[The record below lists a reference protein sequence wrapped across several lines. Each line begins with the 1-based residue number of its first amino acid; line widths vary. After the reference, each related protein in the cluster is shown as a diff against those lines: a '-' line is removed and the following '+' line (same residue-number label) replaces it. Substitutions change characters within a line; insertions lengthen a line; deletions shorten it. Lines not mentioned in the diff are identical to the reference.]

1 MESQI
6 QLKNTG
12 KFDLEEVKKFIENF
26 WNQSIQP
33 SLIDYIKIPN
43 MSRAFDPEWNSNG
56 LL

>member
-43 MSRAFDPEWNSNG
+43 MSRAFDPEWNTNG